1 MNTPSK
7 RPLIAIDWG
16 TSSLRG
22 AHFDAQ
28 CQRLDARQF
37 PRGILTVAPGQFPAV
52 MDECFGDWL
61 RQSPDALCL
70 LSGMVGSRQGWQE
83 APYCPCP
90 AGFAELGQHLLWLQA
105 GRMAIVPGLSVQH
118 SDGLPAN
125 FPIAQH
131 DVMRG
136 EEIQI
141 FGALS
146 LAGLAEATVVLPGT
160 HSKWAQVRQGRVTQ
174 FRSFMTGEV
183 YALLGQHSILARTL
197 PPDAPWHEA
206 TFCEA
211 VRLAQHSPSVL
222 SSIFATRTLALF
234 DTLPAAQHPSFLSGL
249 LIGEELRAMQ
259 PRPDQTLLLVGSTT
273 LTPRYQ
279 CALQALG
286 LNAQSLGDEATWAGH
301 LTLARAL
308 QRNL

>member
-1 MNTPSK
+1 MNK
-7 RPLIAIDWG
+7 LHRPLIAIDWG

-22 AHFDAQ
+22 ARFDAQ
-28 CQRLDARQF
+28 GHKLDERPFA
-37 PRGILTVAPGQFPAV
+37 RGILTVPAGEFPSV
-52 MDECFGDWL
+52 LDQCFGDWL
-61 RQSPDALCL
+61 QDSAALCL

-131 DVMRG
+131 DVVRG

-146 LAGLAEATVVLPGT
+146 LTGLHDATVVLPGT
-160 HSKWAQVRQGRVTQ
+160 HSKWAQVEGGHVSR

-183 YALLGQHSILARTL
+183 YALLSQHSILARTL
-197 PPDAPWHEA
+197 PVDAPWHED
-206 TFCEA
+206 TFTQA
-211 VRLAQHSPSVL
+211 VLLAQRTPSVL

-234 DTLPAAQHPSFLSGL
+234 DTLPAEQHPSFLSGL

-259 PRPDQTLLLVGSTT
+259 AHSGGALLLVGNAT
-273 LTPRYQ
+273 LTHRYQ

-286 LNAQSLGDEATWAGH
+286 LSSRSLGDEATWAGH
-301 LTLARAL
+301 LALAQHL
-308 QRNL
+308 

>member
-1 MNTPSK
+1 MNK
-7 RPLIAIDWG
+7 LHRPLIAIDWG

-22 AHFDAQ
+22 ARFDAQ
-28 CQRLDARQF
+28 GHKLDERQF
-37 PRGILTVAPGQFPAV
+37 ARGILTVPAGEFPAV
-52 MDECFGDWL
+52 FEQCFGDWL
-61 RQSPDALCL
+61 QDRSALCL

-83 APYCPCP
+83 AAYCPCP
-90 AGFAELGQHLLWLQA
+90 AGFAELHQHLLWLQP

-118 SDGLPAN
+118 SEGLPAN
-125 FPIAQH
+125 FPMAQH

-146 LAGLAEATVVLPGT
+146 LTGLQDATVILPGT
-160 HSKWAQVRQGRVTQ
+160 HSKWAQVTQGRVTG

-183 YALLGQHSILARTL
+183 YALLSQHSILSRTL
-197 PPDAPWHEA
+197 PADAPWNED
-206 TFCEA
+206 TFTQA
-211 VRLAQHSPSVL
+211 VLLAQRTPSML

-234 DTLPAAQHPSFLSGL
+234 DTLPAEQHPSFLSGL

-259 PRPDQTLLLVGSTT
+259 ANSSGALLLVGNAT
-273 LTPRYQ
+273 LTQRYQ

-286 LNAQSLGDEATWAGH
+286 QVARSLGEEATWAGH
-301 LTLARAL
+301 LALAQHL
-308 QRNL
+308 